1 MSERKL
7 RRVPKWVSN
16 AERREFA
23 TEIAAREYGGWED
36 ASSVLLRL
44 GYAKGI
50 YDAMLTPED
59 IGTIFNLVR
68 EVQVNYNATEGCY
81 PEVLKRFNEIKFKK

>member
-1 MSERKL
+1 MAKKSEW
-7 RRVPKWVSN
+7 RVPKWVSN

-23 TEIAAREYGGWED
+23 GKLAEKKYEGWND
-36 ASSVLLRL
+36 ASSSMLKL

-50 YDAMLTPED
+50 EDAMLTPED

-68 EVQVNYNATEGCY
+68 EAQVNYNATEGCY

>member
-1 MSERKL
+1 MAKKSE

-23 TEIAAREYGGWED
+23 GNLAEKKYEGWND
-36 ASSVLLRL
+36 ASASMLKI

-50 YDAMLTPED
+50 EDAMLTPDD
-59 IGTIFNLVR
+59 IKAILTLYHNVIGDGIENI
-68 EVQVNYNATEGCY
+68 Y